1 MKASSPPA
9 KEPVMTQNVVRQEIL
24 TLKEAARYL
33 RLPPA
38 SLKKYAERGDI
49 PGRQLGKEWRF
60 LKSALND
67 WLGKPDSRA
76 VLLQQFGALAGD
88 PTLSA
93 LRKAIYT
100 ARGRPETEEGLAE

>member
-1 MKASSPPA
+1 
-9 KEPVMTQNVVRQEIL
+9 MTQNVVRQEVL

-60 LKSALND
+60 LKSALNE
-67 WLGKPDSRA
+67 WLGRPNSRS
-76 VLLQQFGALAGD
+76 VLLSMAGAFKD
-88 PTLSA
+88 DDTLPE
-93 LRKAIYT
+93 LRKAIAA
-100 ARGRPETEEGLAE
+100 ARGRQKAEQEMND